1 MAMWKSNKKE
11 EERAPA
17 PAAAP
22 PPPTAHYPSP
32 PVAAAPVAPPVP
44 AVKPKSEVAPKMA
57 DIAHIGKS
65 VVIRGELSG
74 SEDLYLD
81 GEVEGSIDLKG
92 HSLTIGPNGHIRAN
106 VHAQEVVI
114 HGRVDGNI
122 RATDRVELKKTAV
135 LAGDIFT
142 QRIMI
147 EDGAF
152 FKGAID
158 IQKADAK
165 NEPKPEPKKE
175 VAATATAS
183 TATGF
188 TATSTFTPAA
198 QAPLIETK

>member
-1 MAMWKSNKKE
+1 
-11 EERAPA
+11 
-17 PAAAP
+17 
-22 PPPTAHYPSP
+22 
-32 PVAAAPVAPPVP
+32 
-44 AVKPKSEVAPKMA
+44 MA

>member
-1 MAMWKSNKKE
+1 MWKSNKKE
-11 EERAPA
+11 DERAAAPAPVSPPKAAPA
-17 PAAAP
+17 PA
-22 PPPTAHYPSP
+22 
-32 PVAAAPVAPPVP
+32 PVAVASASATPVVH
-44 AVKPKSEVAPKMA
+44 PKTEAHPKMA

-106 VHAQEVVI
+106 LHAQEVVI

-122 RATDRVELKKTAV
+122 RGTDRVELKKTAV

-142 QRIMI
+142 LRIMI

-158 IQKADAK
+158 IQKADAR
-165 NEPKPEPKKE
+165 PEPKME
-175 VAATATAS
+175 PRAQAVAAPSFSSPT
-183 TATGF
+183 
-188 TATSTFTPAA
+188 TSSFTPAA
-198 QAPLIETK
+198 QTIIETK